1 MNFFRLIIITLFI
14 FISSQKVFSDSHDA
28 IIVEKAKEI
37 NKQIK
42 EKQTQT
48 QQSLNQELVEE
59 EPLPLNDPFAGD
71 ASTAS
76 TLITNEPT
84 NASAKLR
91 SYKLVASFNGTD
103 QSFAT
108 LVDDSGEFLT
118 LELDEELSNGLKLV
132 DVNLKHA
139 VFEKDE
145 DSKFLIIN
153 FKNQIKEVDE
163 Y

>member
-14 FISSQKVFSDSHDA
+14 FIYSQKVFSDSHDA
-28 IIVEKAKEI
+28 NIVEKAKEI

-76 TLITNEPT
+76 TLITN
-84 NASAKLR
+84 AYAKLR